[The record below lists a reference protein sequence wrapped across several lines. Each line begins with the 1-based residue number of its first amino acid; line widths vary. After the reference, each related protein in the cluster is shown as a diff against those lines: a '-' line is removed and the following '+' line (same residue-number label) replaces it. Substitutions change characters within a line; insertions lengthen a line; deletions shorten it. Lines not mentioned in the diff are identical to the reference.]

1 MKRIITT
8 PGPDTTALVKEAWQD
23 VGASF
28 ERFCLTAGIATLSRM
43 MTEDAERLC
52 GPRHSRSGTR
62 TGHRWGRT
70 KGKIGFHGGTV
81 PVERARVRS
90 RDGTE
95 VPLPSWEAAQAEDWL
110 AHWPMNLML
119 INVSTRKF
127 GRAVRLPGGDV
138 PASPGE
144 GRSKSAVSRRF
155 VELSAARM
163 AEWMAS
169 DLSKLDV
176 VAIQIDGLHIQ
187 EELILL
193 GAVGIDAAGD
203 KHPLAV
209 VEGATENAATGQAL
223 LDNLIER
230 GLDPGVCRLFIVDGS
245 KALIKAIRRTFGR
258 HTPIQR
264 CQVHK
269 ARNIAERL
277 PKHLHASVRAALCQA
292 WERDDAEKAERLIR
306 NLARR
311 LEQVAPG
318 VAASILEGLDE
329 MLTVIRLGLPQSL
342 RRSLACTNIIEN
354 MMGTIRRVCR
364 NVKRWRDA
372 SMALRWT
379 AAAMQEATKGF
390 RRLKAHK
397 QLPALRAALA
407 AHQVTHR
414 QRALEPTAVA
424 A

>member
-52 GPRHSRSGTR
+52 GPRHGRSGTR

-81 PVERARVRS
+81 PVERPRVRS

-95 VPLPSWEAAQAEDWL
+95 LPLPSWEAAQAEDWL
-110 AHWPMNLML
+110 GQWAMNLML

-138 PASPGE
+138 PASPGD

-155 VELSAARM
+155 VELSATRM
-163 AEWMAS
+163 TEWMAS
-169 DLSKLDV
+169 DLSKLDL

-187 EELILL
+187 EELILV

-209 VEGATENAATGQAL
+209 VEGATENAATVQAL

-230 GLDPGVCRLFIVDGS
+230 GLDLRHHLLLGNESD
-245 KALIKAIRRTFGR
+245 IKSFVTGTLGR
-258 HTPIQR
+258 HLIFNVNGCNTGALELSYCAYDI
-264 CQVHK
+264 
-269 ARNIAERL
+269 NGIAVTGFGIAYDR
-277 PKHLHASVRAALCQA
+277 KLHRI
-292 WERDDAEKAERLIR
+292 D
-306 NLARR
+306 NLASATDHLPRKKDGAVLKGAADVKPGDKLVTR
-311 LEQVAPG
+311 FAEGEIESVARDPRQPG
-318 VAASILEGLDE
+318 LFD
-329 MLTVIRLGLPQSL
+329 
-342 RRSLACTNIIEN
+342 
-354 MMGTIRRVCR
+354 
-364 NVKRWRDA
+364 
-372 SMALRWT
+372 
-379 AAAMQEATKGF
+379 
-390 RRLKAHK
+390 
-397 QLPALRAALA
+397 
-407 AHQVTHR
+407 
-414 QRALEPTAVA
+414 
-424 A
+424 